1 MTDNIKVARE
11 YLQKA
16 DAIFITSGAGMSVD
30 SGLPDYRSNLG
41 IIAQLN
47 KKNYNYNDLSDPKAF
62 LENAE
67 YSWGWYAEHILEFL
81 NAQPHEGY
89 KLIKNFIDKKNL
101 DYFLFTSNVD
111 CMWKKAGFDKDR
123 LIEYHG
129 SLDYLQS
136 LSKNGPVWSLN
147 IEEIKNIQY
156 NPQTYKC
163 VKSTI
168 PISKYDNQYARP
180 NVCFFNDG
188 DYFNTSRFDKV
199 DRKYS
204 HWYMNN
210 ANTNK
215 RLVVLEIGA
224 GTIVPTVREASENM
238 VKEHLSLLKRNNINN
253 ENIHENNIHEYGKLI
268 RINPTEYDV
277 PDGQI
282 SIPLTGLKA
291 LKMIFS

>member
-1 MTDNIKVARE
+1 MSEQIKLARE

-47 KKNYNYNDLSDPKAF
+47 KQNYSYNDLADPKAF

-67 YSWGWYAEHILEFL
+67 YSWGWYSEHIQEFL
-81 NAQPHEGY
+81 QAEPHEGY
-89 KLIKNFIDKKNL
+89 KLIKDFVDKKKL

-111 CMWKKAGFDKDR
+111 CMWKRAGFDENR

-136 LSKNGPVWSLN
+136 LSKNGPVWP
-147 IEEIKNIQY
+147 IDMDVIKNIQY

-168 PISKYDNQYARP
+168 PMSKYDQQYARP
-180 NVCFFNDG
+180 NVCFFNDQ
-188 DYFNTSRFDKV
+188 DYFNTTRFYKV
-199 DRKYS
+199 DKKYS
-204 HWYMNN
+204 EWYMNN
-210 ANTNK
+210 AYKNK
-215 RLVVLEIGA
+215 KLVVLEIGA
-224 GTIVPTVREASENM
+224 GKIVPTVRDTSETM
-238 VKEHLSLLKRNNINN
+238 IKEHLELLSKNTNFNNKNIN
-253 ENIHENNIHEYGKLI
+253 EYAKLI
-268 RINPTEYDV
+268 RINPLDNDV
-277 PDGQI
+277 PEGHI
-282 SIPLTGLKA
+282 GIKLTGLKA
-291 LKMIFS
+291 LKMLFKN